1 MQERGLRSSQS
12 WFFSFLLRHGSSRPL
27 AKPPAPLE
35 PANPRAVKL
44 NFPWFPA
51 TKVVVRL
58 PIMARGPNIFPLEI
72 PAILNRL
79 QVP

>member
-1 MQERGLRSSQS
+1 MVKAA
-12 WFFSFLLRHGSSRPL
+12 PL
-27 AKPPAPLE
+27 AKSRAHLKT
-35 PANPRAVKL
+35 ANPLAVKL